1 MSVQLFR
8 LTYVLVLILAS
19 SLIICGCSKQPAS
32 VNAVP
37 GEIAKEI
44 ARDVE
49 FGDCDTEVLQ
59 HFTEGDKEVAI
70 VLTKS
75 KEQYTLWCVFRLQ
88 SDGEQLA
95 NGWKLWTNY
104 VIMEDGTGAED
115 YAKREFSDRPDAD
128 AIASFRSEILDRDP

>member
-1 MSVQLFR
+1 MRNQLFQ
-8 LTYVLVLILAS
+8 LMLAAGMAGFY

-37 GEIAKEI
+37 GKVAKEI
-44 ARDVE
+44 ARDVD

-88 SDGEQLA
+88 SDGEQPVD
-95 NGWKLWTNY
+95 GWKLWTNY

>member
-1 MSVQLFR
+1 MRIQLSR
-8 LTYVLVLILAS
+8 LTYMLVVICTG

-37 GEIAKEI
+37 DEIAKEI
-44 ARDVE
+44 TRDVD
-49 FGDCDTEVLQ
+49 FGDGDTEVLQ
-59 HFTEGDKEVAI
+59 HFNKGDREVAI

-88 SDGEQLA
+88 SDGEQQA
-95 NGWKLWTNY
+95 DRWKLWTNY
-104 VIMEDGTGAED
+104 VMIEDGTGAED
-115 YAKREFSDRPDAD
+115 YAKREFSDRPGAD